1 LQAAMSFFY
10 RVLITGL
17 GTAQRAAGNTRLRL
31 HIRRAKLSL
40 ERQRDAEE
48 AAA

>member
-1 LQAAMSFFY
+1 MSFFY
-10 RVLITGL
+10 RVLISGL

-40 ERQRDAEE
+40 ERQRGAEE

>member
-1 LQAAMSFFY
+1 MTFFY
-10 RVLITGL
+10 RVLIGGL
-17 GTAQRAAGNTRLRL
+17 GTAQRAAGNTRFRL

-40 ERQRDAEE
+40 ERQRDHEE